1 MSVKV
6 IEKIR
11 KLLGLTKVEM
21 AEALGRSKQSYR
33 VLTTATKINISD
45 IETIRRLA
53 KDADVS
59 DRELL
64 DLLEEEGKKK
74 KKKYK
79 IRFFP

>member
-11 KLLGLTKVEM
+11 QLLGFSKVEM
-21 AEALGRSKQSYR
+21 AEALGRSAQSYR
-33 VLTTATKINISD
+33 VLTMSKTINIKD

-53 KDADVS
+53 KEADVS

-64 DLLEEEGKKK
+64 DLLEEEGRTIR
-74 KKKYK
+74 KKYK
-79 IRFFP
+79 T

>member
-64 DLLEEEGKKK
+64 DLLEEEGRTIR
-74 KKKYK
+74 KKYK

>member
-1 MSVKV
+1 MTVKV

-11 KLLGLTKVEM
+11 KLLGLSKVEM

-33 VLTTATKINISD
+33 VLTSATKINISD

-64 DLLEEEGKKK
+64 DLLEEEGRTIR
-74 KKKYK
+74 KKYK
-79 IRFFP
+79 V

>member
-11 KLLGLTKVEM
+11 KLLGLSKVEM

-64 DLLEEEGKKK
+64 DLLEEEGRTIR
-74 KKKYK
+74 KKYK
-79 IRFFP
+79 T